1 LQSAAFRLF
10 SRQVEILLPNR
21 SKQEA
26 IDLFHAFQ
34 HSHALA
40 PRHILANTP
49 EVSIKLVLCPFWSF
63 KVSASASYLAEIGF
77 DAAREE
83 HTDVRRSQQW
93 STESIHMHPGKPEM
107 LVPAS
112 YIIRRDLLEGL
123 KPMLSCVP
131 TSSAR
136 ACMDAGPQLH
146 VQTATLPL
154 DGQLVDKIASVA
166 GLQCSE
172 VEVQELDVRQSI
184 AWQLALRNLRLQQV
198 RTAPT

>member
-1 LQSAAFRLF
+1 M
-10 SRQVEILLPNR
+10 
-21 SKQEA
+21 
-26 IDLFHAFQ
+26 FHAFQ

-83 HTDVRRSQQW
+83 RIDVRRCQQW
-93 STESIHMHPGKPEM
+93 STENIHMDPGKPEM

-131 TSSAR
+131 TSSAAR
-136 ACMDAGPQLH
+136 ACMDAGLQLD

-198 RTAPT
+198 RTAPS